1 MLFMNKKLLFLTKT
15 SLLKKIKSKWF
26 LVVNILI
33 LIIIIGIINIDSI
46 ISFFGGDFNDNL
58 EIVVIDN
65 TNSIYDIF
73 KSSIDSSKNV
83 LGSNTS
89 IVIEKS
95 NKKEKELEKNIDDK
109 ILIVFTSSADEYL
122 EAKVISKNKID
133 AINYQLITSSLSST
147 KYNYGL
153 INSNIDIEELKKI
166 SSDIKIDR
174 VVLDKDKKS
183 TDDNMET
190 IMGTVFPT
198 VILPFFMLV
207 IFFVQMIGS
216 EIYEEKSSRGMEIII
231 SNVSAKTHFL
241 SKIFS
246 SNLFVI
252 IQGILLMSYG
262 AIGLLI
268 KNKIGL
274 SSSSAIT
281 SVVSNLWDTLVS
293 SGFVSN
299 LYYIIPLTLI
309 LLLLSFLSYS
319 LVSGI
324 LASMTVNM
332 EDYQQIQ
339 TPVMLVSIL
348 AYYLAIMAGVF
359 DGSVFIKV
367 LSYVPF
373 ISCLLSP
380 ALLVLGQ
387 ISIIDVIIS
396 IVILIVFNIFVFK
409 RGIRIYKEGILN
421 YSNEKVWSKFKKII
435 RNKG

>member
-65 TNSIYDIF
+65 TDSVYDIF

-83 LGSNTS
+83 LGNNTS

-95 NKKEKELEKNIDDK
+95 NKKEKELEKKIDDK

-207 IFFVQMIGS
+207 IFLVQMIGS

-274 SSSSAIT
+274 SSSSSIT
-281 SVVSNLWDTLVS
+281 SMVSNLWDTLVS

-332 EDYQQIQ
+332 EDYQQIH

-435 RNKG
+435 RNRS

>member
-1 MLFMNKKLLFLTKT
+1 MNKKLLFLTKT

-65 TNSIYDIF
+65 TNSVYDIF

-95 NKKEKELEKNIDDK
+95 NKKEKELEKKIDDK

-207 IFFVQMIGS
+207 IFLVQMIGS

-281 SVVSNLWDTLVS
+281 SMFSNLWDTLVS

-435 RNKG
+435 RNRS